1 MKKSTIFV
9 MAAMAFCIAACVLDF
24 GGKHVSVPLRDE

>member
-1 MKKSTIFV
+1 

-24 GGKHVSVPLRDE
+24 GGKQVSVPLRDE

>member
-9 MAAMAFCIAACVLDF
+9 MAAMAFCIAACVFDI
-24 GGKHVSVPLRDE
+24 GGKQVSVSQRDE